1 MSFASVNRIVSVQG
15 RPMVNERGGAVDER
29 AGSAEL
35 ENSIPSMVTPESHGD
50 AGIGKTASRR
60 HRARLG
66 RPPLSRPAWV
76 APPARSG
83 APPGAV
89 PPGAGLSLHPRAH
102 HRWVAPGGRAAR

>member
-35 ENSIPSMVTPESHGD
+35 EPSIPSTGTPEPHGE
-50 AGIGKTASRR
+50 AGIGITNGEPATPRSS
-60 HRARLG
+60 G

-83 APPGAV
+83 APLGAV

-102 HRWVAPGGRAAR
+102 HR